1 MRKGKCTISAISKIG
16 VCQST
21 AHTMNKRYTCLSD
34 MSLWIKDYVQ
44 EAGEG
49 EKEHEVGINGD
60 KADVSSTAKLYILP
74 F

>member
-1 MRKGKCTISAISKIG
+1 
-16 VCQST
+16 
-21 AHTMNKRYTCLSD
+21 
-34 MSLWIKDYVQ
+34 MSLWIKDYMQ

-49 EKEHEVGINGD
+49 EKEDEVGINGD